1 MDRIFQ
7 KLFRNNFSDLKGAT
21 MDATIPIPQSL
32 INEIIETSLKGNKNI
47 STIRA
52 SIHPQSRVFID
63 IKTTVIPWP
72 LNLKLK
78 LDKQVDFA
86 SYSSPKIRAWM
97 ENNRLLGS
105 LGSLFNAL
113 PEGIKLY
120 GDQVV
125 IDLGAFL
132 RTPEQRR
139 LLSLVKSV
147 GIRTETGKV
156 ILDAK
161 IEVNE

>member
-1 MDRIFQ
+1 MDKIFQ
-7 KLFRNNFSDLKGAT
+7 KIINNNFSELQGAAV
-21 MDATIPIPQSL
+21 DALIPIPQTL
-32 INEIIETSLKGNKNI
+32 INELIAATLKGNKNI
-47 STIRA
+47 SSVRA
-52 SIHPQSRVFID
+52 SVHPQNKISLDV
-63 IKTTVIPWP
+63 KTTLLPWP

-78 LDKQVDFA
+78 LDTSVDLA

-113 PEGIKLY
+113 PPGIKLY

-139 LLSLVKSV
+139 ILELIKTV
-147 GIRTETGKV
+147 GIRTETGKL
-156 ILDAK
+156 ILNVKVK
-161 IEVNE
+161 ID